1 MSAVTAYQNNVEY
14 AGLRFFAYDINDIL
28 VKNRPQSA
36 DVEHAI
42 ADLDKAI
49 NTSPDIATS
58 SSDSLVLYRG
68 CTFQN
73 GNPEKSDNIVLFR
86 QYLSTSI
93 KLAEALLFARR
104 CESDSDEV
112 HVLKIIYPRNKTHIM
127 LRENSESEVL
137 LPRNCSFA
145 VADWELTEDEKLEW
159 SLCSPLQTRPALKCL
174 THHRS
179 AHCGGSF

>member
-1 MSAVTAYQNNVEY
+1 MSAVSAYQNNIEY

-42 ADLDKAI
+42 TDLDKAI

-58 SSDSLVLYRG
+58 SPDSFTLYRG

-73 GNPEKSDNIVLFR
+73 GNPEKSDNIAFFR
-86 QYLSTSI
+86 QYLSTST

-104 CESDSDEV
+104 CESDLGEL
-112 HVLKIIYPRNKTHIM
+112 HVLKIIYPRNKPHIT
-127 LRENSESEVL
+127 LQENSESEVL

-145 VADWELTEDEKLEW
+145 VADWELTENEELES
-159 SLCSPLQTRPALKCL
+159 SLCSPLQTTPALKCL